1 MDGSGKSK
9 KADFGTHEMAMQSYL
24 RDGEQRARAL
34 PNRGPIRFN
43 RDRTLDSKILET
55 YSRYGFYIFEEVLN
69 LEELADLETDF
80 LDIQDSLPTA
90 REAKFDS
97 KGRPALGADSKENP
111 LYWAKPL
118 SDPWGGTE
126 IGNGRHQVKMTEPE
140 VATDAP
146 KEIVYMI
153 AGSLQFSD
161 ACLRVYGHPQLL
173 AVAEQIN
180 GEDFVPFSEVLFIKE
195 PGLGASVSWHQDG
208 QTHWNSPVW
217 NEGIHGFNFMAQLYG
232 CTAAN
237 GLWIVP
243 GSHRLG
249 KLDINTML
257 SDGDGDRIP
266 GAVPIICKPGDVAM
280 TSRQLVHGSF
290 ANTSPDRRVTVNF
303 GFHRRSSVLN
313 VETKSFHNEKVVY
326 DEKLVHERSRVI
338 GYAID
343 ARHQRFPRETPFNY
357 KPFEKSQGKY
367 RWNKQARAEVKDYHL
382 TNLFI

>member
-34 PNRGPIRFN
+34 PNRGPIRFH
-43 RDRTLDSKILET
+43 RDGTLDSKILET

-140 VATDAP
+140 VATDTP

-208 QTHWNSPVW
+208 QTQWPSC
-217 NEGIHGFNFMAQLYG
+217 M
-232 CTAAN
+232 
-237 GLWIVP
+237 
-243 GSHRLG
+243 
-249 KLDINTML
+249 
-257 SDGDGDRIP
+257 
-266 GAVPIICKPGDVAM
+266 AVPQPTVY
-280 TSRQLVHGSF
+280 GSF
-290 ANTSPDRRVTVNF
+290 PEVT
-303 GFHRRSSVLN
+303 G
-313 VETKSFHNEKVVY
+313 
-326 DEKLVHERSRVI
+326 
-338 GYAID
+338 
-343 ARHQRFPRETPFNY
+343 
-357 KPFEKSQGKY
+357 
-367 RWNKQARAEVKDYHL
+367 
-382 TNLFI
+382 